1 MGYVCLSQAQF
12 PHEVRILGNCR
23 ENIPTALPKVLAV
36 DRKLCCYGNN
46 AETLAHS
53 RRSRDDSQHH

>member
-1 MGYVCLSQAQF
+1 MYAYLRLNFHMKYAFVVIA
-12 PHEVRILGNCR
+12 